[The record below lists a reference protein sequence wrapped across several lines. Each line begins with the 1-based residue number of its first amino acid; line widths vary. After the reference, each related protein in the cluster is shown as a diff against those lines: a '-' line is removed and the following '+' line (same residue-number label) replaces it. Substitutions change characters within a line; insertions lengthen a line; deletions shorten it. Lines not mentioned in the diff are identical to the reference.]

1 MSFFQKRRIKT
12 FRKYRLKRDRNSV
25 RKKKGVKEQ
34 RGQNIYTSQ
43 RRKS

>member
-1 MSFFQKRRIKT
+1 MSFFQKRIKT
-12 FRKYRLKRDRNSV
+12 FRKYRRKRHRNSV
-25 RKKKGVKEQ
+25 RKKKGVKEE